1 MVKEFAQRG
10 AVARPSGLLAIT
22 CVQCLVDKETYC
34 RKYEHPSW
42 NLQIKIKLDII
53 LKKIKRL
60 LPLVWRRDC
69 SRRGVSR

>member
-42 NLQIKIKLDII
+42 NLQIKTKLDII
-53 LKKIKRL
+53 LKKI
-60 LPLVWRRDC
+60 
-69 SRRGVSR
+69 